1 MNKIRKGQDLELEI
15 TGIAFG
21 GKGLAKVDGFAVFVA
36 QAIPGDRV
44 LVRIIRKKKQYAEA
58 RVLEILKE
66 STDRVDA
73 PCPYSGTCGG
83 CSWQFLKYEKQL
95 EYKRQHVAESIE
107 HIGLIKGVPVHPTL
121 PSPLTFGYR
130 NKMEFSCSD
139 RRWLMKEELGNPDMD
154 ISFALGLHVPGTFHK
169 VLDTRAC
176 LLQPDLGNRIL
187 DDVREFMKNSAKPV
201 YGLRS
206 HEGFWR
212 FLVLRHS
219 VAYDQWMVN
228 IVTQTEDVE
237 AVKPLAEMLTEKYPS
252 VVSVVNNI
260 TARMS
265 GVAIGEYEVHL
276 AGEQIIRDR
285 IGTHEFEISSNSFF
299 QTNTR
304 GAEQLYNIVKYY
316 GELTGTET
324 IIDLYSGT
332 GTIPI
337 VLSDAAKEII
347 GLEIVE
353 GAVRDA
359 LMNCHNK
366 GIDNCRFVVGDI
378 KDSLEGI
385 SVKPEVM
392 VIDPPRAGMHKDVV
406 KQILGIVPDRIVYVS
421 CNPATLAR
429 DLEMMKE
436 TYRVLE
442 VQPVDMFPHTY
453 HIESVAKLERL

>member
-44 LVRIIRKKKQYAEA
+44 LVRITRKKKQYAEA
-58 RVLEILKE
+58 RVLEILEE
-66 STDRVDA
+66 SKDRIDA
-73 PCPYSGTCGG
+73 PCPYSSTCGG

-130 NKMEFSCSD
+130 NKMEFSGSD

-169 VLDTRAC
+169 VLDIRAC

-187 DDVREFMKNSAKPV
+187 DDVREFMKNSDQPV

-228 IVTQTEDVE
+228 IVTQAEDAE
-237 AVKPLAEMLTEKYPS
+237 TMKPLAEMLTEKYPS

-285 IGTHEFEISSNSFF
+285 IGPHEFEISSNSFF

-366 GIDNCRFVVGDI
+366 GIDNCRFIAGDI
-378 KDSLEGI
+378 KDSLGGI

-442 VQPVDMFPHTY
+442 VQPVDMFPNTY
-453 HIESVAKLERL
+453 HIESVAKLERK

>member
-44 LVRIIRKKKQYAEA
+44 LVRITRKKKQYAEA

-66 STDRVDA
+66 SKDRIDA

-121 PSPLTFGYR
+121 PSPLSFGYR

-154 ISFALGLHVPGTFHK
+154 ISFAMGLHVPGTFHK
-169 VLDTRAC
+169 VLDIRAC

-187 DDVREFMKNSAKPV
+187 DDVREFMKNSDQPV

-228 IVTQTEDVE
+228 IVTQAEDVE

-276 AGEQIIRDR
+276 AGDQIIRDK
-285 IGTHEFEISSNSFF
+285 IGPHEFEISSNSFF

-366 GIDNCRFVVGDI
+366 GIDNCRFIAGDI
-378 KDSLEGI
+378 KDSLGGI
-385 SVKPEVM
+385 SVRPEVM

-429 DLEMMKE
+429 DLEMMRE

-453 HIESVAKLERL
+453 HIESVAKLERK